1 MNFLYFDSYGDY
13 GFNCFIYLDNPR
25 ATVGYRIYGKWLHR
39 AIANVYA
46 LSINRRDLHERT
58 MSYFKEDI
66 YNDKR
71 TPLLKID
78 EWLYFMNEEDI

>member
-13 GFNCFIYLDNPR
+13 GFNCFICLKNPHAPLR
-25 ATVGYRIYGKWLHR
+25 YRIHGSWRHR
-39 AIANVYA
+39 TIANVYA

-66 YNDKR
+66 YNDQR